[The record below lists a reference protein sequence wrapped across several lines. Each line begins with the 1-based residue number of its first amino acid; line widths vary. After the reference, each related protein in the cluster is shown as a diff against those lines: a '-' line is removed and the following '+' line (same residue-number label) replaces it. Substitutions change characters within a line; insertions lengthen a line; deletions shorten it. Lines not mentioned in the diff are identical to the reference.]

1 MSFILAMPNGQ
12 VLLTI
17 LIIGIIGLVLTSMGA
32 LLGIW
37 TWKTPQ
43 SIIVLIVGAALV
55 FFVANF
61 VLIDSTIG

>member
-1 MSFILAMPNGQ
+1 MSALLAIPNGQ
-12 VLLTI
+12 VLVTVLV
-17 LIIGIIGLVLTSMGA
+17 IGLIGLVLTSIGA

-43 SIIVLIVGAALV
+43 SIVVLIIGAILV

-61 VLIDSTIG
+61 LLEDTLFG

>member
-1 MSFILAMPNGQ
+1 MSALLAIPNGQ
-12 VLLTI
+12 I
-17 LIIGIIGLVLTSMGA
+17 LITVLVIGLFGLVLTSIGA

-43 SIIVLIVGAALV
+43 SIVVLIIGAILI

-61 VLIDSTIG
+61 ALEDTLFG